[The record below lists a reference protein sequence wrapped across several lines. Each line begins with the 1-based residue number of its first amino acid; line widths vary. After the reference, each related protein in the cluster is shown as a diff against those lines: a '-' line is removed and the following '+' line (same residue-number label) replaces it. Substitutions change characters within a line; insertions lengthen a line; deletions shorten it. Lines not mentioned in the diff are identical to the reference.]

1 MHYFFGPAC
10 CFRFL
15 RASPRVAC
23 TLLPA
28 PLYYTECNLNRT
40 FRVARLLGI
49 PVEVNV
55 SWLFTI
61 VFVTAFLALSVYPEI
76 IPAGSPNRD
85 KEWLHW
91 IMALSSGLIFFGS
104 IIVHEFAHS
113 VIALRYGIPV
123 KSITLFIFGGVSQIG
138 GEAKRPRHEFL
149 MAIAGPFTS
158 LIMAAMFFG
167 LWYLTGGN
175 EDSPVT
181 IVLEW
186 LFLMNL
192 IIAAFNMAPGFPMD
206 GGRVLRSV
214 IWGVSGNLYR
224 ATRLATLVGRSMGY
238 SLMIVGGLAFIGLFE
253 EYISPWSGL
262 WFALLGLFLESS
274 ARQAWFQAKALE
286 LLSGF
291 TAEDIMSEDLPT
303 TDSQVALAFLANRT
317 DEHYIYFVEND
328 ADRVIGVLTEKEV
341 STVEPD
347 LRRTA
352 TAGEV
357 MSETNT
363 VPVAALKED
372 GATILQRMET
382 SDTWMMPVVSEG
394 NVVGVVS
401 KMSLLRLLARSFMPP
416 EPAAAGQQ

>member
-1 MHYFFGPAC
+1 M
-10 CFRFL
+10 
-15 RASPRVAC
+15 
-23 TLLPA
+23 
-28 PLYYTECNLNRT
+28 NRT

-76 IPAGSPNRD
+76 IPPGSPNRD

-91 IMALSSGLIFFGS
+91 VMAISSGLIFFGS
-104 IIVHEFAHS
+104 ILIHEFAHS
-113 VIALRYGIPV
+113 IIALRYGIPV
-123 KSITLFIFGGVSQIG
+123 RSITLFIFGGVSQIG
-138 GEAKRPRHEFL
+138 GEAKRPRHEFI
-149 MAIAGPFTS
+149 MAIAGPMTS
-158 LIMAAMFFG
+158 LLLAGVFFG
-167 LWYLTGGN
+167 LWYMIGDN
-175 EDSPVT
+175 EDGPVN

-214 IWGVSGNLYR
+214 IWGISGNLFR

-238 SLMIVGGLAFIGLFE
+238 SLMIVGALAFVGLFQQ
-253 EYISPWSGL
+253 YITPWSGL
-262 WFALLGLFLESS
+262 WFALLGLFIESS

-291 TAEDIMSEDLPT
+291 TAEDVMSEDLPT
-303 TDSQVALAFLANRT
+303 TDSRVALAYLANRT
-317 DEHYIYFVEND
+317 DEHYIYFVENE
-328 ADRVIGVLTEKEV
+328 ADRVVGVLTEKEV
-341 STVEPD
+341 AKVEPD
-347 LRRTA
+347 DRRTA

-357 MSETNT
+357 MSSTQD
-363 VPVAALKED
+363 VPVAGLKED
-372 GATILQRMET
+372 GATLLQRMEST
-382 SDTWMMPVVSEG
+382 ETWLMPVVSGG

-401 KMSLLRLLARSFMPP
+401 KITLLRLLARSFLPR
-416 EPAAAGQQ
+416 EPAPAGQQ

>member
-1 MHYFFGPAC
+1 
-10 CFRFL
+10 
-15 RASPRVAC
+15 
-23 TLLPA
+23 
-28 PLYYTECNLNRT
+28 LNRT

-55 SWLFTI
+55 SWMFTI
-61 VFVTAFLALSVYPEI
+61 VFVTAFLALSVYPDI

-91 IMALSSGLIFFGS
+91 VMALTSGLIFFGS
-104 IIVHEFAHS
+104 ILVHEFAHS

-138 GEAKRPRHEFL
+138 GEAKRPRHEFF
-149 MAIAGPFTS
+149 MAIVGPLTS
-158 LIMAAMFFG
+158 LVLAGLFFG
-167 LWYLTGGN
+167 LWALAGMS
-175 EDSPVT
+175 EDGPVA

-206 GGRVLRSV
+206 GGRVLRSL

-224 ATRLATLVGRSMGY
+224 ATRLATLVGRSIGY
-238 SLMIVGGLAFIGLFE
+238 SLMLIGGLAFIGLFQD
-253 EYISPWSGL
+253 YVSPWSGL

-303 TDSQVALAFLANRT
+303 TDSQVALAYLANRT

-328 ADRVIGVLTEKEV
+328 DDRVVGVLTEKEV
-341 STVEPD
+341 AGVEVD
-347 LRRTA
+347 QRRTA
-352 TAGEV
+352 TAGDV
-357 MSETNT
+357 MSETT
-363 VPVAALKED
+363 AVPVAALRED
-372 GATILQRMET
+372 VATILQRMES
-382 SDTWMMPVVSEG
+382 SDTWMMPVISEG

-401 KMSLLRLLARSFMPP
+401 KISLLRLLARSFMPQ
-416 EPAAAGQQ
+416 EPATAGQQ

>member
-1 MHYFFGPAC
+1 
-10 CFRFL
+10 
-15 RASPRVAC
+15 
-23 TLLPA
+23 
-28 PLYYTECNLNRT
+28 LNRT

-76 IPAGSPNRD
+76 IPDGSPNRD

-104 IIVHEFAHS
+104 ILVHEFAHS

-123 KSITLFIFGGVSQIG
+123 KSITLFIFGDVSQIG

-149 MAIAGPFTS
+149 MAIAGPFTC
-158 LIMAAMFFG
+158 LILAGMFFG
-167 LWYLTGGN
+167 LWYLTGRN
-175 EDSPVT
+175 EDSPLT

-238 SLMIVGGLAFIGLFE
+238 SLMIVGGLAFIGLFD

-286 LLSGF
+286 LLSSF

-303 TDSQVALAFLANRT
+303 TDSQVALAYLANRT

-328 ADRVIGVLTEKEV
+328 ADRVIGILTEKEV

-401 KMSLLRLLARSFMPP
+401 KMSLLRLLARSFMPQ